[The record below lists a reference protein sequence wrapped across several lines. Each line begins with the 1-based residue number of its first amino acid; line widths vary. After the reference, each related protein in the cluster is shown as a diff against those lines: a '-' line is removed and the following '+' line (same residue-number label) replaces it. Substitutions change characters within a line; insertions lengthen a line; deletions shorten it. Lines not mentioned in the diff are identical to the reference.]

1 MNKLGNIAVAV
12 AVTAFI
18 ATNLML
24 LYGQKSLIPKY
35 VYAPETERMV
45 AADYAEKL
53 AKEAFVVPD
62 MVYTAYVDKEA
73 TVEEWLVREGEQVT
87 AGQPIAK
94 LDAGRME
101 GQRSVWQSEQNALQA
116 QERELES
123 TLSQLER
130 ERRSSQSGSRSNSN
144 TNERFGNSGSSVDND
159 SPIVDLSVDVNVD
172 VPQEGAYAHAI
183 TAVENQLADI
193 RRQLTVVE
201 AQLEQSGESPSLLS
215 PAEGTVAQ
223 VHRQG
228 EQLAV
233 DVYSSERTILTYASG
248 EEWQDIQQGDRVFIQ
263 APGLDAAIEG
273 SVYSIAEVEAPESK
287 WLDTYRSLDNR
298 DVSNPLAYYEVR
310 VLPNED
316 VSTLPFANN
325 VNAVVYTQEAFD
337 AVAVKT
343 DALTGKYRDEAIVT
357 VIDGDGYAV
366 SVPVITPFDWK
377 GQSVITDNLYAGD
390 FVITGPI
397 YDRNI
402 SPPATILPMPFEWPS
417 KEEWK
422 AHDWRDY
429 TRYIL
434 FR

>member
-1 MNKLGNIAVAV
+1 MNKFVNIAVSV

-24 LYGQKSLIPKY
+24 LYGGKSLIPKD

-45 AADYAEKL
+45 AADYAKKM
-53 AKEAFVVPD
+53 AKEAFVIPD
-62 MVYTAYVDKEA
+62 TVYTAYVDNDA
-73 TVEEWLVREGEQVT
+73 TVEEWLVQEGEAVT

-94 LDAGRME
+94 LDSGRME
-101 GQRSVWQSEQNALQA
+101 GQRSVWQAEQSALEA

-123 TLSQLER
+123 TLSQLEQ
-130 ERRSSQSGSRSNSN
+130 ERLSAESGSGST
-144 TNERFGNSGSSVDND
+144 TNADERFGNSSPENDN
-159 SPIVDLSVDVNVD
+159 PIVDLSVDVNVD

-183 TAVENQLADI
+183 AAVKNQIADI
-193 RRQLTVVE
+193 RRQLTVVQ
-201 AQLEQSGESPSLLS
+201 AQLEQSGDSPSLVS
-215 PAEGTVAQ
+215 PVEGTVAK

-228 EQLAV
+228 QQLAV
-233 DVYSSERTILTYASG
+233 DLYSSERTILTFAAG
-248 EEWQDIQQGDRVFIQ
+248 EEWQDIQQEDRVFIQ

-273 SVYSIAEVEAPESK
+273 SVYSVSEVEAPESK
-287 WLDTYRSLDNR
+287 WLDTYKSLDKR

-310 VLPNED
+310 ILPNEN
-316 VSTLPFANN
+316 VVTLPFANN
-325 VNAVVYTQEAFD
+325 VNAVIYTEEAFD
-337 AVAVKT
+337 AVAVKSG
-343 DALTGKYRDEAIVT
+343 ALSGRYRDEAIAT
-357 VIDGDGYAV
+357 VINGDGYAV
-366 SVPVITPFDWK
+366 DVPVITPFDWK

-402 SPPATILPMPFEWPS
+402 SPPAIILPMPLEWPS
-417 KEEWK
+417 KDEWK

-429 TRYIL
+429 MRYML

>member
-45 AADYAEKL
+45 AADYADKL
-53 AKEAFVVPD
+53 PKEAFVVPD
-62 MVYTAYVDKEA
+62 TVYTAYVDGDA
-73 TVEEWLVREGEQVT
+73 TVEEWLVKEGEPVT

-101 GQRSVWQSEQNALQA
+101 GQRSVWQSEQSALEA

-130 ERRSSQSGSRSNSN
+130 ERRSAQSGSNSN
-144 TNERFGNSGSSVDND
+144 TNERFGNSGTDSD

-201 AQLEQSGESPSLLS
+201 AQLEQSGESPSLVS
-215 PAEGTVAQ
+215 PVEGTVAK

-233 DVYSSERTILTYASG
+233 DVYSSERTILTYAAG

-273 SVYSIAEVEAPESK
+273 SVYSVSEVEAPESK
-287 WLDTYRSLDNR
+287 WLDTYRDLDKQ

-310 VLPNED
+310 ILPNED
-316 VSTLPFANN
+316 VGTLPFANN
-325 VNAVVYTQEAFD
+325 VNAVIYTEEAFD

-343 DALTGKYRDEAIVT
+343 AALSGKYRDEAIAT
-357 VIDGDGYAV
+357 VIDGEGYAV

-397 YDRNI
+397 YDRNV
-402 SPPATILPMPFEWPS
+402 SPPAVILPMPLEWPS

-429 TRYIL
+429 MRFVL
-434 FR
+434 FQ

>member
-45 AADYAEKL
+45 AADYADKL
-53 AKEAFVVPD
+53 PKEAFVVPD
-62 MVYTAYVDKEA
+62 TVYTAYVDSDA
-73 TVEEWLVREGEQVT
+73 TVEEWLVKEGEPVT

-101 GQRSVWQSEQNALQA
+101 GQRSVWQSEQSALEA

-130 ERRSSQSGSRSNSN
+130 ERRSAQSGSNSN
-144 TNERFGNSGSSVDND
+144 TNERFGNSGTDSD

-201 AQLEQSGESPSLLS
+201 AQLEQSGESPSLVS
-215 PAEGTVAQ
+215 PVEGTVAK

-233 DVYSSERTILTYASG
+233 EVYSSERTILTYAAG

-273 SVYSIAEVEAPESK
+273 SVYSVSEVEATESK
-287 WLDTYRSLDNR
+287 WLDTYRDLDKR

-310 VLPNED
+310 ILANED
-316 VSTLPFANN
+316 VGTLPFANN
-325 VNAVVYTQEAFD
+325 VNAVIYTEEAFD

-343 DALTGKYRDEAIVT
+343 DALTGKYRDEAIAT
-357 VIDGDGYAV
+357 VINGEGYAV

-377 GQSVITDNLYAGD
+377 GQSIITDNLYAGD

-397 YDRNI
+397 NDRNV
-402 SPPATILPMPFEWPS
+402 SPPAVILPMPLEWPS

-429 TRYIL
+429 MRFVL